1 MACLAVRQSI
11 KSRDAHRHF
20 LALTLAALVFV
31 LSGCASGRIAVVP
44 GFIPQEPYVSAEDE
58 AYGHQVLSQITAR
71 YPLSRD
77 DASIERVRNLVTRL
91 ARAAKA
97 DRHPWNVFVLQ
108 GDDVVNAAATKG
120 NYVFVWTGML
130 NLAGTDGELA
140 TVLAHEIG
148 HLLAN
153 HTKATPAE
161 EAGEIM
167 AKVSGNIAGQVVA
180 MQPEFSAL
188 AQLAAMVVS
197 EAIKAV
203 AVNPES
209 QRLEMEADHIGFFL
223 MADAGFDPHQA
234 LSFWTKMSYSPGATN
249 MPLTFLSSHP
259 SSEERL
265 GALRGLLTD
274 ATARYDR
281 TRSHSKKNPKPKR
294 GLSKAPQPPV
304 YNPADDSFALP

>member
-1 MACLAVRQSI
+1 
-11 KSRDAHRHF
+11 
-20 LALTLAALVFV
+20 
-31 LSGCASGRIAVVP
+31 
-44 GFIPQEPYVSAEDE
+44 
-58 AYGHQVLSQITAR
+58 
-71 YPLSRD
+71 
-77 DASIERVRNLVTRL
+77 
-91 ARAAKA
+91 
-97 DRHPWNVFVLQ
+97 
-108 GDDVVNAAATKG
+108 
-120 NYVFVWTGML
+120 ML
-130 NLAGTDGELA
+130 ELAGTDGELA

-180 MQPEFSAL
+180 MQPQFSAL
-188 AQLAAMVVS
+188 AQLAAVVVS

-223 MADAGFDPHQA
+223 MADAGFDPRQA
-234 LSFWTKMSYSPGATN
+234 LSFWTKMSYSSGTAD

-265 GALRGLLTD
+265 EALKGLLPE
-274 ATARYDR
+274 AAARYER
-281 TRSHSKKNPKPKR
+281 TRKHANKSRKPKQSLNKTR
-294 GLSKAPQPPV
+294 QPPV
-304 YNPADDSFALP
+304 YNLADDSFALP

>member
-1 MACLAVRQSI
+1 MRKKEILGGFQRVVLRFLTTLCLAS
-11 KSRDAHRHF
+11 S
-20 LALTLAALVFV
+20 TV
-31 LSGCASGRIAVVP
+31 LSGCSSGRVAVTP
-44 GFIPQEPYVSAEDE
+44 GFIPQESYVSAEDE
-58 AYGHQVLSQITAR
+58 AYGHNVLSQITAR

-77 DASIERVRNLVTRL
+77 DASIERVRNLVSRL

-97 DRHPWNVFVLQ
+97 DLHPWNVFVLQ
-108 GDDVVNAAATKG
+108 GDDVVNAAATRG

-130 NLAGTDGELA
+130 NLAGNNGELA

-161 EAGEIM
+161 EASEIM

-188 AQLAAMVVS
+188 AQLAAVVVS
-197 EAIKAV
+197 EAIKAI

-223 MADAGFDPHQA
+223 MADAGFDPRQA
-234 LSFWTKMSYSPGATN
+234 LSFWTKMSYSSANTGL
-249 MPLTFLSSHP
+249 PLTFLSSHP

-265 GALRGLLTD
+265 EALQALLPE

-281 TRSHSKKNPKPKR
+281 TRTRPKTNAKPKQT
-294 GLSKAPQPPV
+294 SDVQPKS
-304 YNPADDSFALP
+304 PAYDPSDDSFALP

>member
-1 MACLAVRQSI
+1 VNDEKISKGARSTSWRYLTPL
-11 KSRDAHRHF
+11 F
-20 LALTLAALVFV
+20 LACFFLLA
-31 LSGCASGRIAVVP
+31 GCSSGRVAVTP
-44 GFIPQEPYVSAEDE
+44 GLIPQESYVSAEDE
-58 AYGHQVLSQITAR
+58 AYGHHVLSQITAR

-77 DASIERVRNLVTRL
+77 DRAIERVRGLVNRL
-91 ARAAKA
+91 ARSAKA

-108 GDDVVNAAATKG
+108 GDDVVNAAATRG

-130 NLAGTDGELA
+130 HLAGSDGELA

-153 HTKATPAE
+153 HTKSTPAE
-161 EAGEIM
+161 EASEIM

-188 AQLAAMVVS
+188 AQLAAVVVS
-197 EAIKAV
+197 EAIKAI

-223 MADAGFDPHQA
+223 MADAGFDPRQA
-234 LSFWTKMSYSPGATN
+234 LSFWTKMSYSPETAG

-259 SSEERL
+259 NSADRL
-265 GALRGLLTD
+265 QALQTLLPE
-274 ATARYDR
+274 ATARYER
-281 TRSHSKKNPKPKR
+281 TRSRPKRNTKPKQAL
-294 GLSKAPQPPV
+294 GVTSKSRRYDPT
-304 YNPADDSFALP
+304 DDSFALP